1 MPHFPTKGVSEYYF
15 LLRLLIHVG
24 FKYANSRNKSSIKI
38 LPKCWRGYMGE
49 NIDIRKEKDT
59 ARRQTEPIL
68 MTEIRTMN
76 VSTTINRFHINQE
89 DFQS

>member
-15 LLRLLIHVG
+15 ILKLLIHVG
-24 FKYANSRNKSSIKI
+24 FKYANSRNKSRIKI
-38 LPKCWRGYMGE
+38 LPKCWRGYMWE
-49 NIDIRKEKDT
+49 NTDIRVYYRKEKDT

-76 VSTTINRFHINQE
+76 VSTAINRI
-89 DFQS
+89 SY